1 MIDQKIFNFKIKQNL
16 GIDDFFI
23 SKSNKYVHDVLFKQI
38 NPEKYIYL
46 KGPSKSGK
54 THLGT
59 LWLNNNNASLLNND
73 NYKELINSKSN
84 IFIDNFDNKISEEK
98 LFHLINNSYNNNSKI
113 LMTSS
118 ISLSEHNF
126 KLLDLLSR
134 LKTFYFIEI
143 QDPDDEL
150 ICNLLIKL
158 LNDRQIKIRNEEI
171 FSYIIKRIN
180 RTYLDIY
187 NFINKIDS
195 LSLSKKREITIPLIK
210 ELL

>member
-1 MIDQKIFNFKIKQNL
+1 
-16 GIDDFFI
+16 
-23 SKSNKYVHDVLFKQI
+23 
-38 NPEKYIYL
+38 
-46 KGPSKSGK
+46 
-54 THLGT
+54 
-59 LWLNNNNASLLNND
+59 
-73 NYKELINSKSN
+73 
-84 IFIDNFDNKISEEK
+84 
-98 LFHLINNSYNNNSKI
+98 
-113 LMTSS
+113 MTSS